1 MTKISGGE
9 ALVQSL
15 VREGVEVV
23 FGLPGVQMYGI
34 VDALRK
40 EKSIKFVV
48 TRHEQATTYMA
59 DGYARTTGKPGVALV
74 VPGPGIYNA
83 GAGISTAFSR
93 SSPVILI
100 AGQIP
105 RKTIGKNFGGLHEVN
120 DQKEITRP
128 ITKWQKLVL
137 NAKEIPENIHEAFFQ
152 AQSGRPSPVHF
163 ELPPEAMVE
172 KDNINLMEP
181 KVITRIAPELGR
193 IKKAAKILLGAK
205 KPVIYAGGG
214 VARSNAESKLEEFV
228 NLTKIP
234 VITSAGGKGTLSD
247 AHPLSLGSSLSGKGL
262 LKDYM
267 DSADVILGV
276 GTRFSMRD
284 QSGGKAK
291 LIHIDIDPN
300 MIGHIHKDTYGLIGD
315 AQETLRL
322 LSEEI
327 QNLKYDSWRNP
338 EKEILEIKSKLSSNE
353 DELNYP
359 QEDFL
364 NALREGVPSDA
375 ITIFGMTQMGYY
387 SRSRWS
393 AKSPKSY
400 IDSGYSGNL
409 GYSFPT
415 ALGAKIGNPDK
426 AVICICGDGGFMYNS
441 SEISTAVKYGI
452 NLVTLIYNDGS
463 YGNVARDLDNDFGGA
478 YETDFVNPDFV
489 KLAKSFGAVGIRAK
503 NPMDVNNIIPDAIKL
518 DKPVFIDVPMDRVP
532 RPKQWATS
540 APWRKPQEGLIK

>member
-1 MTKISGGE
+1 M
-9 ALVQSL
+9 
-15 VREGVEVV
+15 
-23 FGLPGVQMYGI
+23 
-34 VDALRK
+34 
-40 EKSIKFVV
+40 
-48 TRHEQATTYMA
+48 
-59 DGYARTTGKPGVALV
+59 
-74 VPGPGIYNA
+74 
-83 GAGISTAFSR
+83 
-93 SSPVILI
+93 
-100 AGQIP
+100 
-105 RKTIGKNFGGLHEVN
+105 
-120 DQKEITRP
+120 
-128 ITKWQKLVL
+128 
-137 NAKEIPENIHEAFFQ
+137 
-152 AQSGRPSPVHF
+152 
-163 ELPPEAMVE
+163 
-172 KDNINLMEP
+172 
-181 KVITRIAPELGR
+181 
-193 IKKAAKILLGAK
+193 LGAK

-262 LKDYM
+262 LKDYI

-489 KLAKSFGAVGIRAK
+489 KLAESFGAVGIRAK
-503 NPMDVNNIIPDAIKL
+503 NPMDVKNIIPDAIKL